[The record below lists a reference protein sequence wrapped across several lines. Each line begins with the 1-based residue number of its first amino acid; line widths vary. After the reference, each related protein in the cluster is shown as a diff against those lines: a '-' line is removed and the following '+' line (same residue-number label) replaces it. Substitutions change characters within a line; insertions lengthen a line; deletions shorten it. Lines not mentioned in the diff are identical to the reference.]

1 MRTQIQIIDLSWPVR
16 SGMPMFP
23 GDPPVSL
30 TPMGRL
36 ETDGYASHLAS
47 LPAHSGTHV
56 DAPAYV
62 LEDGAALADLPLCRF
77 AGAGVVLDVRGR
89 DGLAVTAADILP
101 HLVWLRAQQPAFA
114 LLLTGDG
121 ARFGDPGYY
130 TQGAHLTPGAALL
143 LAGQGLSGVG
153 LDAGSADPLEAHG
166 LPAHR
171 ALLSAG
177 LVIVENLR
185 GLEQLPPAGF
195 VFVCLPVLGADGSP
209 VRAAAM
215 LPADAFG
222 GDSGGDTGG
231 GPGGQANATT
241 GARQ

>member
-1 MRTQIQIIDLSWPVR
+1 MRTQIQIVDLSWPVR
-16 SGMPMFP
+16 PGMPMYP

-47 LPAHSGTHV
+47 LPAHSGTHI
-56 DAPAYV
+56 DAPAHV
-62 LEDGAALADLPLCRF
+62 LEGAAALADLPLSRF
-77 AGAGVVLDVRGR
+77 AGAGVVLDLRGR
-89 DGLAVTAADILP
+89 HAQAVTTADILP
-101 HLVWLRAQQPAFA
+101 HLVWLREQQPSFA

-121 ARFGDPGYY
+121 ARFGEPEYY
-130 TQGAHLTPGAALL
+130 SQGAHLTPEAALL
-143 LAGQGLSGVG
+143 LAGQGLSGIG
-153 LDAGSADPLEAHG
+153 LDAGSADPLEATG

-177 LVIVENLR
+177 VVIVENLR

-195 VFVCLPVLGADGSP
+195 VFVCLPVLGTDGSP
-209 VRAAAM
+209 VRAAAI
-215 LPADAFG
+215 LPCG
-222 GDSGGDTGG
+222 ISGGISVDLTE
-231 GPGGQANATT
+231 ATA

>member
-1 MRTQIQIIDLSWPVR
+1 MRTQIQIVDLSWPVR
-16 SGMPMFP
+16 PGMPMYP

-56 DAPAYV
+56 DAPAHV
-62 LEDGAALADLPLCRF
+62 LEGGAGLEDLPLWRF
-77 AGAGVVLDVRGR
+77 AGSGVVLDLRGR
-89 DGLAVTAADILP
+89 DGLAVTAADIRP
-101 HLVWLRAQQPAFA
+101 HLVWLRAQQPSFA

-121 ARFGDPGYY
+121 TRFGEPDYY
-130 TQGAHLTPGAALL
+130 TQGAHLTPEAALL

-153 LDAGSADPLEAHG
+153 LDAGSADPHEARG

-209 VRAAAM
+209 VRAAAI
-215 LPADAFG
+215 LAEDI
-222 GDSGGDTGG
+222 SGGA
-231 GPGGQANATT
+231 PGGLANPAA